1 MDKIKIAIIGVGNC
15 ASSLIQG
22 LTYYKDVDENSGFV
36 PGILHN
42 VIGGYKIRDIE
53 CVAAFDVNAT
63 KVGKDLSEAIFAFP
77 NCAEKF
83 CDVPRLGVT
92 VMKGPIMD
100 GLGNNLK
107 ELITTDPGQNDVD
120 VAAILRETKAEILI
134 NYLPT
139 GSQKAT
145 EYYANQA
152 LNAGCAF
159 INAIPEFIASNKNW
173 EEKFRKANL
182 PIAGDDVK
190 SQLGA
195 TILHRAIVDLMVKRG
210 VLIENNYQIN
220 LGGNTDFLNL
230 AEEARIESKQI
241 SKNEAVKSIIPYD
254 GHTLVTLPL
263 YTSSHQDTKICYINI
278 DGKNFG
284 NCPLSIDIKLKVEDS
299 PNSAGVMV
307 DIIRTM
313 KIAQNRGLSG
323 SVNEVCSFCFKRPP
337 SQITDNEAYYLMEN
351 FING

>member
-1 MDKIKIAIIGVGNC
+1 MNKIKIAIIGVGNC

-36 PGILHN
+36 PGILHS

-53 CVAAFDVNAT
+53 CVAAFDVNVT

-83 CDVPRLGVT
+83 CDVPRIGVT

-107 ELITTDPGQNDVD
+107 ELITTDPGQKDVD
-120 VAAILRETKAEILI
+120 VAAVLRETKAEILI

-159 INAIPEFIASNKNW
+159 INAIPVFIASKKQWDN
-173 EEKFRKANL
+173 KFREANL
-182 PIAGDDVK
+182 PIAGDDIK
-190 SQLGA
+190 SQIGG
-195 TILHRAIVDLMVKRG
+195 TILHRAIVDLITKRG
-210 VLIENNYQIN
+210 GKIDNNSQIN

-230 AEEARIESKQI
+230 SEKSRIQDKLI
-241 SKNEAVKSIIPYD
+241 SKTEAVSTLIPYD
-254 GHTLVTLPL
+254 GHTQVPEPL
-263 YTSSHQDTKICYINI
+263 YNHSHQDTRLCYINVE
-278 DGKNFG
+278 GRNFG
-284 NCPLSIDIKLKVEDS
+284 NCHFSIDLKLTVEDS
-299 PNSAGVMV
+299 PNSAGVMI
-307 DIIRTM
+307 DLIRAM
-313 KIAQNRGLSG
+313 KIAIDKGISG
-323 SVNEVCSFCFKRPP
+323 SVNEICSFCFKHPP
-337 SQITDNEAYYLMEN
+337 KQINDNEAYNIMN
-351 FING
+351 DFINR

>member
-1 MDKIKIAIIGVGNC
+1 MNKIKIAIIGVGNC

-22 LTYYKDVDENSGFV
+22 LTYYKGVDENSGFV

-53 CVAAFDVNAT
+53 CVAAFDVNVT
-63 KVGKDLSEAIFAFP
+63 KVGKDISEAIFAFP

-83 CDVPRLGVT
+83 CDVPRLGVP

-107 ELITTDPGQNDVD
+107 ELIKTDPGQKEVD
-120 VAAILRETKAEILI
+120 IAAVLREKKAEILI

-139 GSQKAT
+139 GSHKAT

-152 LNAGCAF
+152 LKAGCAF
-159 INAIPEFIASNKNW
+159 INAIPEFIASNEHW

-182 PIAGDDVK
+182 PIAGDDIK

-195 TILHRAIVDLMVKRG
+195 TILHRAIVDLMTKRG
-210 VLIENNYQIN
+210 IFIEKNYQVNI
-220 LGGNTDFLNL
+220 GGNSDFMNL
-230 AEEARIESKQI
+230 SEKSRLESKQI
-241 SKNEAVKSIIPYD
+241 SKNEAVKSLIPYD
-254 GHTLVTLPL
+254 GHTLVTLPN
-263 YTSSHQDTKICYINI
+263 YYPSNQDTKICYINVE
-278 DGKNFG
+278 GRNFG
-284 NCPLSIDIKLKVEDS
+284 NCSLSIDIKLKVEDS

-307 DIIRTM
+307 DLIRAM
-313 KIAQNRGLSG
+313 KIAINNGMSG
-323 SVNEVCSFCFKRPP
+323 SVNDLCSFCFKHPP
-337 SQITDNEAYYLMEN
+337 KQIGDSKAYDLMESY
-351 FING
+351 INE